1 MTRLARTSV
10 VLVLLGTALGVTAW
24 GDAGIGSS
32 LATGGAPDPASFT
45 TRIDNPY
52 LPLAP
57 GDRWVYRVTGADGS
71 QRNVV
76 TVLSATKRIAN
87 GVEARVVHDVVTEEG
102 HVVEDTF
109 DWYAQ
114 DRAGNVWY
122 LGEDTKE
129 YDNGKVSSTKGS
141 WEAGVDGAQAGIA
154 MSAHPRVGLTYRQEY
169 YAGEAEDVARVLSLD
184 EKAQV
189 PYGTFLRRVLLT
201 KETSRLEPKVLEYK
215 LYARSVGQVLT
226 VTVSGGSDREELVS
240 YRRG

>member
-1 MTRLARTSV
+1 MTKLAPIIV
-10 VLVLLGTALGVTAW
+10 VLALLGAALVATAW
-24 GDAGIGSS
+24 GSARTGTP
-32 LATGGAPDPASFT
+32 LATGGTPGPASFT
-45 TRIDNPY
+45 TMIDNPY
-52 LPLAP
+52 LTLSP
-57 GDRWVYRVTGADGS
+57 GDRWVYRVTGADGV

-76 TVLSATKRIAN
+76 TVLDATRRIAN
-87 GVEARVVHDVVTEEG
+87 GILARVVHDVVTEEG
-102 HVVEDTF
+102 HVVENTF

-129 YDNGKVSSTKGS
+129 YENGKVTSTKGS

-154 MSAHPRVGLTYRQEY
+154 MAAHPRVGLAYRQEY
-169 YAGEAEDVARVLSLD
+169 YAGEAEDVAKVLSLD

-189 PYGTFLRRVLLT
+189 PFGTFLSRVLLT

-215 LYARSVGQVLT
+215 LYARNVGQVLT
-226 VTVSGGSDREELVS
+226 VTVSGGRDREELVS